1 MARFTK
7 TLDSKTL
14 NGDLNYFTSS
24 GKAMCLPYYVTLT
37 HVFTHGVH
45 HRGQI
50 TTALTAMG
58 YECPE
63 IDLVYMLAENARA
76 D

>member
-1 MARFTK
+1 
-7 TLDSKTL
+7 
-14 NGDLNYFTSS
+14 
-24 GKAMCLPYYVTLT
+24 MCLPYYATLT